1 VSKLTEAVLR
11 SDVEAM
17 KQAIASG
24 DNRNE
29 FDGGLTPLLW
39 AIFRGDV
46 DAVRL
51 LLESGADPNV
61 RPNPSDS
68 PLWHAEDDFGLTEI
82 AELLKSYGAT
92 K

>member
-24 DNRNE
+24 DNLNE